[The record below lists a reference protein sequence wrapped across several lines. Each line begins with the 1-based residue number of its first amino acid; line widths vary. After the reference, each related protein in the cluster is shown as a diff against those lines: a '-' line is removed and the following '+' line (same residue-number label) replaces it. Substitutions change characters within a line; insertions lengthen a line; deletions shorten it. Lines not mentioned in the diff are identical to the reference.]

1 VLRNG
6 DVIIVPSEESMVFLR
21 GMLNH
26 PTQVTHRSGKR
37 LFYYLRRGG
46 GAMDEGRWGRS
57 YVVYPN
63 GESRTVRWVAG
74 IPFAPKVVPGS
85 TVVVPQRY
93 WEVEKSRRWSA
104 AQWATLTTA
113 LGTVTT
119 MTIAL
124 LALLP

>member
-1 VLRNG
+1 
-6 DVIIVPSEESMVFLR
+6 
-21 GMLNH
+21 
-26 PTQVTHRSGKR
+26 
-37 LFYYLRRGG
+37 
-46 GAMDEGRWGRS
+46 MDEGRWSRA

-63 GESRTVRWVAG
+63 GESHTVRWVAG

-93 WEVEKSRRWSA
+93 LETEKRGWSA
-104 AQWATLTTA
+104 AQWATLNTA

-124 LALLP
+124 LALLQ